1 MTYRVKEAAYH
12 HSKRIAE
19 FQIQMAMETEQI
31 HLGRETVLKG
41 VASVFEKP
49 ELGRYFVAEINNEIV
64 ASLLITYEWS
74 DWRNARIWWIQSVYV
89 VPEHRRKGIFRLM
102 YSHIRSIVENNK
114 DIGGIR
120 LYVDKTN
127 INAQKTYDH
136 IGMNGE
142 HYQLYEWM
150 KE

>member
-1 MTYRVKEAAYH
+1 MTYRVKEAAYD
-12 HSKRIAE
+12 HSKQIAE
-19 FQIQMAMETEQI
+19 FQIQMALETEQI

-136 IGMNGE
+136 VGMNGE